1 MWLHSLAP
9 TAAGEP
15 AFTVYDLGA
24 ISLKRGSPHGGSYNV
39 ISVRVRVRAR
49 IRARA
54 STKQSSNPNPNPV
67 PAPVPTRTNLNQVGF
82 NVSLAGTG
90 LVDYRGARC
99 RFGGYQGSWATVTSD
114 GVANCGKPIFPD
126 VARYLKGEVGLEFSA
141 NGQCYGGA
149 AASFVVYN
157 ALVTKLE
164 LR

>member
-1 MWLHSLAP
+1 M
-9 TAAGEP
+9 
-15 AFTVYDLGA
+15 YDLGA

-39 ISVRVRVRAR
+39 ILVRVRVMAGVRAKA
-49 IRARA
+49 RARA
-54 STKQSSNPNPNPV
+54 SSNRSLNSYPNPNPV
-67 PAPVPTRTNLNQVGF
+67 PVPVPALNQVGF

-157 ALVTKLE
+157 ALVSPV
-164 LR
+164 RW